1 MPGANSS
8 GYVNGDVGGPHTGCA
23 ESGAGLVGEAEE
35 DGARILVCPH
45 IGRQNVGMS
54 EGFAGF
60 ILELDVISPE
70 QVVPPFS
77 DHTAESFG

>member
-1 MPGANSS
+1 M
-8 GYVNGDVGGPHTGCA
+8 GGPHPGCA
-23 ESGAGLVGEAEE
+23 EPGAGLVSEAEE
-35 DGARILVCPH
+35 DGARVLVCPH
-45 IGRQNVGMS
+45 IGRQNVGVS

-70 QVVPPFS
+70 QVVPTFA